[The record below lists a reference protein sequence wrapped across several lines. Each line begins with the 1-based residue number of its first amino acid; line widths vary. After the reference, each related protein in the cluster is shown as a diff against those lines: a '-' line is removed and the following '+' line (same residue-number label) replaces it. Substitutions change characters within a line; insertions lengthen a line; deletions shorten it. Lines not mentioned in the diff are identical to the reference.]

1 MTLGEHFQ
9 KNVVTYTLGGM
20 AAACFFIGY
29 KLQPIGT
36 KQIINNLSFDGQ
48 PTLYERVVSVADLN
62 GNCNGQ
68 PDVAEMVDIWQR
80 AGYSLSF
87 NPEHRL
93 VAQRGTEII
102 VFGNKFEDPQLNNAD
117 LEKVLASYK

>member
-9 KNVVTYTLGGM
+9 KNVVAYTLGGM
-20 AAACFFIGY
+20 AAAYFFIGY

-36 KQIINNLSFDGQ
+36 KQRINNLFSNDQ
-48 PTLYERVVSVADLN
+48 PTLRERVISAADLQ
-62 GNCNGQ
+62 GNANGQ

-93 VAQRGTEII
+93 VAQRGTETI
-102 VFGNKFEDPQLNNAD
+102 VFGNEFKDPQLSNAD

>member
-1 MTLGEHFQ
+1 MKDLT
-9 KNVVTYTLGGM
+9 KNFLWAAGTVVASYLSYQFGAIYRPFTGGSM
-20 AAACFFIGY
+20 FVSNG
-29 KLQPIGT
+29 
-36 KQIINNLSFDGQ
+36 IIN
-48 PTLYERVVSVADLN
+48 PTLRERVQTRADLN

-93 VAQRGTEII
+93 VAQRGTETI
-102 VFGNKFEDPQLNNAD
+102 VFGNEFKDPQLSNAD